1 MQSTLEWLVAQW
13 TSRFSEVVMTMGD
26 VQPKMQ
32 VGHMADF
39 ASDGDLLWW
48 EQPFSCAPESPL
60 WIGASDESWA
70 EIGKIVLMAAGLES
84 SPASEIQSTYFE
96 IIKQSM
102 GGLAQDI
109 GQRIST
115 QVTSENG
122 MEGPPQPVARHDFRI
137 EVEFPAK
144 TVTLH
149 LVIADAMCGTLS
161 SALSPGT
168 GIVESRTAYDRSGQS
183 SEPAAPLGSRTFE
196 LLLDVE
202 LPLSVS
208 FGRTALKL
216 QDAMKLI
223 TGSLI
228 ELDRSIS
235 DPVELLV
242 NNCVIARGEVVVV
255 EGNYGVRITEIISQ
269 QERLQQSRRY
279 MLQ

>member
-1 MQSTLEWLVAQW
+1 MQSTLEWLLSQW
-13 TSRFSEVVMTMGD
+13 TSRFSEVVMSMGD
-26 VQPKMQ
+26 VQPKMHF
-32 VGHMADF
+32 VHREDF
-39 ASDGDLLWW
+39 ASDGDFLWW

-60 WIGASDESWA
+60 WIGASEESWS
-70 EIGKIVLMAAGLES
+70 EIGKIILMAAGSES
-84 SPASEIQSTYFE
+84 SPVSEIQSTYLE
-96 IIKQSM
+96 VIEQTM

-115 QVTSENG
+115 QVSSENG

-137 EVEFPAK
+137 KAEFPAK

-149 LVIADAMCGTLS
+149 LVIADAMCETVS

-168 GIVESRTAYDRSGQS
+168 GIVESRTAYNPSGQS
-183 SEPAAPLGSRTFE
+183 SEPAVPLSSRTFE

-202 LPLSVS
+202 LPLNVS
-208 FGRTALKL
+208 FGRTAIKL
-216 QDAMKLI
+216 QDAMKLM

-228 ELDRSIS
+228 ELDRSVS

-242 NNCVIARGEVVVV
+242 NNCVIARGQVVVV
-255 EGNYGVRITEIISQ
+255 EGNYGVRITEIVSRH
-269 QERLQQSRRY
+269 ERMQQSRRY